1 MIFKKFRNLETLI
14 IIVIDDV
21 NIYTKFINENV

>member
-21 NIYTKFINENV
+21 NNYIKFINENV